1 MLDYLSTV
9 AGFSDEQ
16 VAAELGI
23 HPCTVAHWKA
33 DNRFAGYLTMLQHD
47 ANEMPLQKVVKAS
60 SKALDVLEQMIED
73 PKISWMQKSLIATRI
88 LAIFK

>member
-1 MLDYLSTV
+1 MV

-16 VAAELGI
+16 VAADLGI
-23 HPCTVAHWKA
+23 HLCTVAHWKA
-33 DNRFAGYLTMLQHD
+33 DNRFAGYLTLLQHD
-47 ANEMPLQKVVKAS
+47 ANEMLLQKVVKAS

-88 LAIFK
+88 LAILK